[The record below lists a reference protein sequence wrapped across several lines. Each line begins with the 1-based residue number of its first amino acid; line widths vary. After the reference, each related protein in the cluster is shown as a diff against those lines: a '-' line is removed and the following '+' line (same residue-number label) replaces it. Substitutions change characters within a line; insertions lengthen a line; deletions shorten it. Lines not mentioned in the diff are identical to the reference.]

1 MQFMRNN
8 QKNAAMAVRFMSSAA
23 TKPKKQPKLPRYSP
37 QNQQILDD
45 MMIPGPALRFFK
57 TKKERRR
64 PNGDSLTTS
73 TSIEQLYTT
82 PARLVN
88 YNEFDSA
95 PNIPQQRL
103 AERLQRAISTMYST
117 EVMPSQWVTPGHVT
131 IRGVKVSRNLRKC
144 RVLYEPSSTVKKER
158 GNVHRALQDY
168 TPLLSS
174 MIRNH
179 AQLKRPLS
187 LKFVSDSQA
196 KEMEDVFE
204 KLMAMEK
211 EKQKEEE
218 DTLLK

>member
-1 MQFMRNN
+1 
-8 QKNAAMAVRFMSSAA
+8 
-23 TKPKKQPKLPRYSP
+23 
-37 QNQQILDD
+37 
-45 MMIPGPALRFFK
+45 MIPGPALRFFK

-64 PNGDSLTTS
+64 PEGDNLTNQSNSSLLRPSQATS

-144 RVLYEPSSTVKKER
+144 RVLYEPSSTSKKER
-158 GNVHRALQDY
+158 GNLHDQESCAIE
-168 TPLLSS
+168 TS
-174 MIRNH
+174 II
-179 AQLKRPLS
+179 A
-187 LKFVSDSQA
+187 
-196 KEMEDVFE
+196 
-204 KLMAMEK
+204 
-211 EKQKEEE
+211 
-218 DTLLK
+218 